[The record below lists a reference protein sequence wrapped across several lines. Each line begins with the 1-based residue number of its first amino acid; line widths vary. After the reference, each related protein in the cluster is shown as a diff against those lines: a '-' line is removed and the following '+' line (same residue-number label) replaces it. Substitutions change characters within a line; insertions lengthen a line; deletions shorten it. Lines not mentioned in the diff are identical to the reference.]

1 MSNFKEKAN
10 IFEDLF
16 SKQSQPIPNN
26 STLQSIQTFETSN
39 RLGTVDIDSKKIL
52 KLIQGL
58 NSNKAYGH
66 DGISIRVPKL

>member
-1 MSNFKEKAN
+1 MSNFKEKAD
-10 IFEDLF
+10 IFGDLF
-16 SKQSQPIPNN
+16 SKQYQPIPNN